1 MNPFDP
7 QKAADECIAFL
18 RETFAHTKKEI
29 AVMGL
34 SGGIDSSVAFVLT
47 LRALGTDHVVPML
60 LPYGGLG
67 TQGILDAM
75 ELLTSVSFP
84 MARIL
89 RIDIKK
95 AVDTIVIDPSV
106 DALRRGNIMAR
117 VRMIYLFDQAK
128 KKNGLVVGTENK
140 TEHLLGYYTRFGDSA
155 SDVEPIIGLYKTE
168 VIALANYLKIPQ
180 SIIAKKPSADLW
192 PGQTDEAELGAPYEQ
207 IDAAL
212 VCVEKGIPTPA
223 DITQKTGIDSVVV
236 TRILNTISQN
246 AYKQHVPYT
255 RSY

>member
-18 RETFAHTKKEI
+18 RQTFTQTKKET

-34 SGGIDSSVAFVLT
+34 SGGIDSSVAFILAI
-47 LRALGTDHVVPML
+47 RALGAERVVPML

-75 ELLTSVSFP
+75 ELVTSVSFP
-84 MARIL
+84 LARIV

-95 AVDTIVIDPSV
+95 VVDTLVIDPSADV
-106 DALRRGNIMAR
+106 LRRGNIMAR
-117 VRMIYLFDQAK
+117 VRMIFLFDQAK

-140 TEHLLGYYTRFGDSA
+140 TEHLLGYYTRFGDNA
-155 SDVEPIIGLYKTE
+155 SDVEPIIHLYKTE
-168 VIALANYLKIPQ
+168 VISLAKYLKIPQ
-180 SIIAKKPSADLW
+180 SIIVKKPSADLW

-207 IDAAL
+207 IDAVLA
-212 VCVEKGIPTPA
+212 CVEKGIIKPT

-236 TRILNTISQN
+236 TRVLNTISQN
-246 AYKQHVPYT
+246 AYKQHVPYIQ
-255 RSY
+255 SY